1 MDFKKHLE
9 VAWNLTLKH
18 IVPLVLM
25 TLVML
30 ALSAITFGILAPV
43 LMAGYVHAIV
53 QMLRDGREPAI
64 GDIFSRMN
72 LFLPMLLFSIVVGL
86 ASIIGFLMLVLPGL
100 IVIIAV
106 TFGCLYMLPLMTE
119 ENMGLIDAV
128 KTSWQMVTGDK
139 IADHI
144 VVVILVVGLSFI
156 GTSVVVGTLFT
167 QPFATI
173 FVMSVYLERM
183 EQTSRTM
190 TAPPSPPPGTDTDLQ
205 G

>member
-9 VAWNLTLKH
+9 AAWNLMLKH

-30 ALSAITFGILAPV
+30 VLSGITFGILAPV

-53 QMLRDGREPAI
+53 QLLRTGREPAI
-64 GDIFSRMN
+64 GDLFSQMR
-72 LFLPMLLFSIVVGL
+72 LFLPLLLFSIVVV
-86 ASIIGFLMLVLPGL
+86 IVTMIGFMMLFLPGL

-119 ENMGLIDAV
+119 ENMGLMDAV

-139 IADHI
+139 LADHV
-144 VVVILVVGLSFI
+144 VVVILFVGLSTIGGAVFI
-156 GTSVVVGTLFT
+156 GTLFT

-173 FVMSVYLERM
+173 FVLSVYLERM
-183 EQTSRTM
+183 AQTGRTM
-190 TAPPSPPPGTDTDLQ
+190 TPPPSPPPQGDGTAV
-205 G
+205 